1 MKLQLEKLIPLFTKC
16 MVSFRVLDSNQVKGR
31 INTGAH
37 YVVAYAEHGLES
49 YTNVGFML
57 QQMDLWLSSRGIG
70 SWWHGLIRPVSEF
83 EEVDGLP
90 FAFMLTFGIA
100 DGEVHRKDKSEFS
113 RKSLSQITDIKNMET
128 LLEPIRLAPSG
139 RNAQT
144 WYITG
149 DTSMLH
155 CYKASGNA
163 VINNLFPNVHYLDG
177 GIGLLHLW
185 LSAKANGYA
194 VEMTREN
201 DQAPLN
207 GKQEYI
213 CSVKLT
219 KE

>member
-70 SWWHGLIRPVSEF
+70 SWWHGLIRPVPEL

-128 LLEPIRLAPSG
+128 LLEPIHLAPSG
-139 RNAQT
+139 R
-144 WYITG
+144 
-149 DTSMLH
+149 
-155 CYKASGNA
+155 NA